1 MLTVQCPNCGSYNDD
16 SATTCYMCKKE
27 LPVSPEREAKVKQ
40 ARAVRSSAVRE
51 RTGAAFQRPG
61 CVSVYAILTF
71 LSGIMGIFL
80 ALYLPTLLAENSSI
94 LLDPSNFPSG
104 VNPVDPEFLSFARSF
119 YMVYAIIL
127 FLFSI
132 VTFLIGWGLWTMR
145 NWARIFILITQ
156 GISLAAGVFGL
167 FLSIVSTNGNLF
179 ICGVYLVSLILPGII
194 FLWFL
199 FNRRLF
205 R

>member
-1 MLTVQCPNCGSYNDD
+1 MLTVQCPHCGSFNDD

-27 LPVSPEREAKVKQ
+27 LPVSPDRKATTEE
-40 ARAVRSSAVRE
+40 ARAGRLSAGRE
-51 RTGAAFQRPG
+51 RAGAAFQRPG

-127 FLFSI
+127 FLFSV
-132 VTFLIGWGLWTMR
+132 VTFLIGWGLWKMR

-156 GISLAAGVFGL
+156 GLSLAAGILGL

-179 ICGVYLVSLILPGII
+179 VCGMNLVSLVFPGII

-199 FNRRLF
+199 LNRRLF